1 MSQVFAVRTH
11 DAIVDANKDFVS
23 AFGKGDAAGVA
34 ALYTENGQILPAN
47 VGVITGREGI
57 GGFWQAVMNMG
68 IKSARLETVEVEEF
82 GETAWEI
89 GKYTLCGAKEQVLDS
104 GKYLVIWK
112 NDAGHWRL
120 HRDIWTTSMP
130 ASNS

>member
-1 MSQVFAVRTH
+1 MSHAYAVNTH
-11 DAIVDANKDFVS
+11 EAIVDANKDFVS

-34 ALYTENGQILPAN
+34 SLYTEKGQILPAN

-57 GGFWQAVMNMG
+57 QGFWQAVMNMG
-68 IKSARLETVEVEEF
+68 IKSARLETVEVEDF
-82 GETAWEI
+82 GETAFEI
-89 GKYTLCGAKEQVLDS
+89 GKYTLCGAKDQVLDS

-112 NDAGHWRL
+112 KDSDHWHL

-130 ASNS
+130 ASK